1 MRFPVFFTPLLT
13 RAAFFVMSF
22 VVACSASNAE
32 NLSRILAEFPLTSPM
47 LADARLALAETRAD
61 YTSNRALPN
70 PYLVGEQE
78 RWDDNSIPTETT
90 IGIRQNFGFL
100 WTQSSRVHAARLA
113 YESELATFEE
123 LQNELAAQ
131 LVVAAYEYDGFR
143 RQSIVLD
150 SVLNR
155 ARELTDAMAARRE
168 LGDVSLYDEQRLQI
182 ELVQLQHRRQ
192 QLFAEEQRTLT
203 ELIRLTGLS
212 ERQLEAIHID
222 IEIHP
227 SEMSMEEASSYALE
241 HRPRAVAAAREME
254 SADWSHRAA
263 RLSQLPDFSI
273 GFGLKSQESGQDG
286 SVIDAE
292 LEIPIF
298 GQRRSQRRIA
308 AAAQGRA
315 GVHFLSERQLVEQEI
330 RTAYKQWNH
339 LQTIDVPMSIRMVEG
354 AQLNME
360 RGVLLYLEGELS
372 IFELVD
378 ALHTGIEAQETA
390 FELRNALIAA
400 QVELRRSV
408 GLEILE

>member
-1 MRFPVFFTPLLT
+1 MHFPVLFVPLLT

-22 VVACSASNAE
+22 VIACSASNAE
-32 NLSRILAEFPLTSPM
+32 NLSWILTEFRATSPV
-47 LADARLALAETRAD
+47 LADARLKLTEARAD

-78 RWDDNSIPTETT
+78 RWDDDSVPTETT

-100 WTQSSRVHAARLA
+100 WSQSSRVRAARLA
-113 YESELATFEE
+113 YESELAKFEE

-131 LVVAAYEYDGFR
+131 VVVAAYEYDGFR
-143 RQSIVLD
+143 WQSVVLD

-192 QLFAEEQRTLT
+192 QLFAEEQRALT

-212 ERQLEAIHID
+212 QRQLEALNID

-227 SEMSMEEASSYALE
+227 SEMSLEEASSYGLE
-241 HRPRAVAAAREME
+241 HRPRAIAAAREVE

-273 GFGLKSQESGQDG
+273 GFGLKSQKPGQDG
-286 SVIDAE
+286 SVIEAE

-298 GQRRSQRRIA
+298 GQRRSQRRLA
-308 AAAQGRA
+308 AAAQRRA

-330 RTAYKQWNH
+330 RAAYKQWNH

-390 FELRNALIAA
+390 FELRNALIAT
-400 QVELRRSV
+400 QVELRRSI

>member
-1 MRFPVFFTPLLT
+1 MRFPVFFLPRLT

-22 VVACSASNAE
+22 VIACSASNAE
-32 NLSRILAEFPLTSPM
+32 NLSRILAEFRATSPV
-47 LADARLALAETRAD
+47 LADARLKLTEARAD

-78 RWDDNSIPTETT
+78 RWDDDSVPTETT

-100 WTQSSRVHAARLA
+100 WSQSSRVHAARLA
-113 YESELATFEE
+113 YESELAKFEE

-131 LVVAAYEYDGFR
+131 VVVAAYEYDGFR
-143 RQSIVLD
+143 RQSVMLD

-212 ERQLEAIHID
+212 EHQLEAINID

-227 SEMSMEEASSYALE
+227 SEMSVEEGLSYGLE
-241 HRPRAVAAAREME
+241 HRPRAIAAARELE

-273 GFGLKSQESGQDG
+273 GFGLKSQKPGPDG

-298 GQRRSQRRIA
+298 GQRRSQRQLA
-308 AAAQGRA
+308 AAALGRA
-315 GVHFLSERQLVEQEI
+315 GVHLLSERQLVEQEI
-330 RTAYKQWNH
+330 LAAYKQWNH
-339 LQTIDVPMSIRMVEG
+339 LQTIDVPMSVRMVEG

-390 FELRNALIAA
+390 FELRNALIAT

>member
-1 MRFPVFFTPLLT
+1 MHFPVLFVPLLT
-13 RAAFFVMSF
+13 RAAFFVMSL
-22 VVACSASNAE
+22 VIACSASNAE
-32 NLSRILAEFPLTSPM
+32 NLSWILTEFPLTSPV
-47 LADARLALAETRAD
+47 LADARLKLSEARAD

-78 RWDDNSIPTETT
+78 RWDDDSVPTETT

-100 WTQSSRVHAARLA
+100 WTQSSRVRAARLA
-113 YESELATFEE
+113 YESELAKFEE

-131 LVVAAYEYDGFR
+131 VVATSYNYDGFR
-143 RQSIVLD
+143 RQSVVLD

-212 ERQLEAIHID
+212 EHPLEAINID
-222 IEIHP
+222 IEILP
-227 SEMSMEEASSYALE
+227 SEMSMEEGLSYGLE
-241 HRPRAVAAAREME
+241 HRPRAVAAARKLE

-273 GFGLKSQESGQDG
+273 GFGLKSQKPGQDG

-298 GQRRSQRRIA
+298 GQRRSQKQLATANLRRA
-308 AAAQGRA
+308 E
-315 GVHFLSERQLVEQEI
+315 VHMQSEQQLVEQEI
-330 RTAYKQWNH
+330 RAAYKQWNH
-339 LQTIDVPMSIRMVEG
+339 LQNLNAFAYTGMADSAKR
-354 AQLNME
+354 NME
-360 RGVLLYLEGELS
+360 RGVLLYLEGESSAL
-372 IFELVD
+372 ELVD
-378 ALHTGIEAQETA
+378 ALRTGIEAQRATVEI
-390 FELRNALIAA
+390 RNALVAA
-400 QVELRRSV
+400 KVELRRAL
-408 GLEILE
+408 GLNIVE